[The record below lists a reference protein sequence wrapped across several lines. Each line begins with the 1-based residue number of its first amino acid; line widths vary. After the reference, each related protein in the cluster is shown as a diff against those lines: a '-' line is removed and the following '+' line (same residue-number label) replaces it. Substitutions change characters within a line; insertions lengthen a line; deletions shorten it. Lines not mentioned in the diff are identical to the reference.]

1 MSAKAASLSSD
12 KDFRC
17 VRSLIDKHSIPV
29 DKCLQ
34 EARHITHRE
43 RKIYNPEIKPKGV
56 VMEKPFELR
65 RRRLLQLVQTNY
77 GGNQAR
83 LAEAISR
90 SYAYVS
96 FLLTDPDLPHHKN
109 LGEKLARHIE
119 EAARLPK
126 GWLDENPDQRT
137 VPGLALIAGSR
148 VLEAD
153 RIGTYIDKDAPQEG
167 YALVKRQ
174 TIKIAAGSGTVAYEE
189 ESAPPL
195 VFRQAWLDKER
206 LSPDRLAIAYA
217 SGDSMQP
224 RIHDGDTMLIDTT
237 HQYLAEGKIYAIR
250 IGDELRVKKIFK
262 RTDSVI
268 LHSDNPAY
276 PDEELSAEKAAQLH
290 IIGRVV
296 WISSTL

>member
-1 MSAKAASLSSD
+1 MD
-12 KDFRC
+12 
-17 VRSLIDKHSIPV
+17 
-29 DKCLQ
+29 
-34 EARHITHRE
+34 
-43 RKIYNPEIKPKGV
+43 
-56 VMEKPFELR
+56 KPFELR

-96 FLLTDPDLPHHKN
+96 FLLTDPELPHHKN

-119 EAARLPK
+119 ESARLPK
-126 GWLDENPDQRT
+126 GWLDENPDRPKDSERLLSI
-137 VPGLALIAGSR
+137 VAGSQ
-148 VLEAD
+148 VKEVD
-153 RIGTYIDKDAPQEG
+153 RIGTYNDKDAPPEG

-189 ESAPPL
+189 ERAPPL

-237 HQYLAEGKIYAIR
+237 HQYLSEGKIYAIR